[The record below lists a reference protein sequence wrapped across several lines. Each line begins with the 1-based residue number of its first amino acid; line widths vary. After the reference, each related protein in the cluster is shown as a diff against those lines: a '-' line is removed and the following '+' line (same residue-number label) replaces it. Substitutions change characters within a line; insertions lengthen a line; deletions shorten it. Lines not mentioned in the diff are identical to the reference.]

1 MRAAALALA
10 VLALAAQAGA
20 GYSVDPG
27 ASLDGRTLRVA
38 PRVSGPPGERLRY
51 EIAVRRDVTGNSA
64 DNRQSGTLV
73 LDADGTA
80 RLATTAISVQ
90 PGESFSVN
98 VRIYE
103 GERLAAERSVSGP

>member
-20 GYSVDPG
+20 GYSVDLG

-51 EIAVRRDVTGNSA
+51 EIAVRRDGAAIPPITASRARWFSTPMVRRASRRRRSRCSRA
-64 DNRQSGTLV
+64 NRF
-73 LDADGTA
+73 
-80 RLATTAISVQ
+80 R
-90 PGESFSVN
+90 
-98 VRIYE
+98 
-103 GERLAAERSVSGP
+103 

>member
-1 MRAAALALA
+1 MRAIALALA

-27 ASLDGRTLRVA
+27 ASLDGRTLRVT

-51 EIAVRRDVTGNSA
+51 EIAVRREGAGNSG

-73 LDADGTA
+73 LDGDGSA
-80 RLATTAISVQ
+80 RLGTTVVSVQ
-90 PGESFSVN
+90 PGESYSVN
-98 VRIYE
+98 VKIYE
-103 GERLAAERSVSGP
+103 GDRLAAERSVSGP